1 MKAIKNSALGLFGIT
16 GVLVSIFGIKI
27 PFAESFAKEH
37 WRAGLAALLLIIL
50 MIPAAIGLFLYLVD
64 TNRFKT
70 EIVQYVKA
78 HSQRDLLLQGDLKLT
93 FFPKLGLD
101 SGKMSLSERNS
112 AREFASI
119 NNARL
124 YIAWWPLF
132 KKQLVLERV
141 EIDGIRANLTR
152 FKDGTTNFD
161 DLLIRNEVLSPV
173 TFDIEGLRV
182 TNSAINWQDDMKWQR
197 VAVQDLN
204 IETGRLADTVPGNL
218 KASFHVNSERLRSD
232 ANIELKSSLF
242 FDRKSGRY
250 EFADIGGTLAGTAG
264 GFSNLDLN
272 FKGSL
277 DSHPAQQ
284 SLLAENLL
292 VSGNGNYGQRSFEA
306 RLAVPRLQYTNGLLN
321 GSDAALDAT
330 LSQFDEKWKL
340 TAHMPA
346 LEFANK
352 MFKAADFSADFAFN
366 GQGAELRGKLSGPV
380 SLDLDTTPKLLLS
393 AISVDLSAKH
403 PMLSGELSATATG
416 SLNADLSAR
425 NANLGFTAKID
436 DSDISGTLAVA
447 DFSHPAYTVALNIDR
462 IDLDRYIAADWIKR
476 YQNDAARVDLGGLKD
491 LNLSGSVHAGEIRVA
506 KLKANKLAA
515 GIKIEQSVLT
525 IAPVSARLYGGTLSG
540 SFSASAQGK
549 PQITLMGNLAG
560 IQVNSL
566 LADTAAIGKL
576 NGRGDVALNISTEGG
591 SIGELRK
598 ALNGNLSL
606 ALGRGSIAGIDL
618 RAALVDGKDDL
629 GSKSA
634 PRVHQARFSERTDF
648 SALKAVFNVRDG
660 ISHGNSFELRYPLYR
675 VSGEGDIVP
684 GSGTVDYQLEA
695 IVSSALKRRSAGD
708 LAELRGVTVP
718 VRVSG
723 SWAAP
728 AIALDF
734 AGASGDIVT
743 KRIAAKAETEQAAAE
758 QAALTR
764 PAAAHKKP
772 AGKAKK

>member
-16 GVLVSIFGIKI
+16 GVLVSIFGVKI

-50 MIPAAIGLFLYLVD
+50 MIPAAIGVFLYLVD

-78 HSQRDLLLQGDLKLT
+78 HSQRDLVLQGDLKLT

-173 TFDIEGLRV
+173 TFDIDGLRV

-242 FDRKSGRY
+242 FDRKAGRY
-250 EFADIGGTLAGTAG
+250 EFADIAGTLAGTAG

-284 SLLAENLL
+284 ALQAENLL
-292 VSGNGNYGQRSFEA
+292 VSGTGNYGQRSIAA
-306 RLAVPRLQYTNGLLN
+306 RLAVPRLQLGKDSLSGN
-321 GSDAALDAT
+321 DATLDAT

-340 TAHMPA
+340 AAHLPA
-346 LEFANK
+346 LEFADK

-366 GQGAELRGKLSGPV
+366 GQGAELRGRLSGPV
-380 SLDLDTTPKLLLS
+380 NLDLGTTPKLLLS
-393 AISVDLSAKH
+393 AISVELSAKH
-403 PMLSGELSATATG
+403 PMLSGELSAKATG
-416 SLNADLSAR
+416 SLSADLSER
-425 NANLGFTAKID
+425 NAKLGFSAKID
-436 DSDISGTLAVA
+436 DSAISGTLAVA
-447 DFSHPAYTVALNIDR
+447 DFSHPAYTVALDIDR
-462 IDLDRYIAADWIKR
+462 IDLDRYIAADWIRR
-476 YQNDAARVDLGGLKD
+476 YQDDATRVDLGGLKD
-491 LNLSGSVHAGEIRVA
+491 LDLSGSVHAGEIRVA
-506 KLKANKLAA
+506 KLKATKLAA

-525 IAPVSARLYGGTLSG
+525 IAPVSARLYGGTLGG
-540 SFSASAQGK
+540 SFSASAQAK
-549 PQITLMGNLAG
+549 PQITLTGKLAG

-576 NGRGDVALNISTEGG
+576 NGRGDVALNISAEGG

-598 ALNGNLSL
+598 ALNGSLTL

-618 RAALVDGKDDL
+618 RTALVDGKDEL

-634 PRVHQARFSERTDF
+634 PRVRQARFSETTGF

-660 ISHGNSFELRYPLYR
+660 ISHGNSVELRDPLYR
-675 VSGEGDIVP
+675 VSGEGDIVAA
-684 GSGTVDYQLEA
+684 SGTVDYRLEA
-695 IVSSALKRRSAGD
+695 VVSSALKRRSAGD

-723 SWAAP
+723 PWAAP
-728 AIALDF
+728 AVALDF
-734 AGASGDIVT
+734 AGASGAVVT
-743 KRIAAKAETEQAAAE
+743 KRIAARAAAEQAAAQ

-764 PAAAHKKP
+764 PAAAHKKR